1 MSFRHL
7 KATIQRQEKA
17 KERFQLINNN
27 SDVCNI
33 YYDLI
38 ITNHFGP
45 TVPLTFSQN
54 RENFYLDRPE
64 DYNVTVTYLSLD
76 STSFPLQVVQP
87 QIGSSY
93 SNGFPTIFSGIVRG
107 KQQDSGPFPVKFN
120 VIWQSEDATL
130 PVPSSP
136 ITNDNYNDPY
146 FYNFSYTHFLN
157 L

>member
-45 TVPLTFSQN
+45 TVPLTPS
-54 RENFYLDRPE
+54 
-64 DYNVTVTYLSLD
+64 
-76 STSFPLQVVQP
+76 
-87 QIGSSY
+87 
-93 SNGFPTIFSGIVRG
+93 
-107 KQQDSGPFPVKFN
+107 
-120 VIWQSEDATL
+120 L
-130 PVPSSP
+130 PVSL
-136 ITNDNYNDPY
+136 IL
-146 FYNFSYTHFLN
+146 FVLFQL
-157 L
+157 